1 MIEKLHNPN
10 EDMQLAAAQALIRF
24 WDKGEETKKLQ
35 AEADE
40 IMVTIEKKENLC
52 NVAKEQQRESLTVG
66 QSSNLAVLKRNAS
79 KSLEVKT
86 LRDDEYPPEIQAKME
101 TIKQLYANH
110 EAKARPIY
118 YRCACPMTCVI
129 S

>member
-52 NVAKEQQRESLTVG
+52 NVAKEQHRESLTVG

-86 LRDDEYPPEIQAKME
+86 FREVMSSWG
-101 TIKQLYANH
+101 
-110 EAKARPIY
+110 R
-118 YRCACPMTCVI
+118 
-129 S
+129 